1 MDLPG
6 RTTNTISKGGKV
18 PVTVFTGFVGVGKTT
33 IILSLLESMPKGY
46 KFCLLKNEFGDVKV
60 DSQIAKLKNIDV
72 QEMTNGCL
80 CCVLVGQ
87 MKEGLLE
94 LKTKYNPDRIIIE
107 TSGSAFPGPIA
118 WQIRELADEGFVL
131 DSVLNVVDC
140 KNFEGYADNSYTAQ
154 LQAKYTDLVLL
165 TKHEGVSPLDLDR
178 VIDRVNDLNTDA
190 PKVYVDVDKPVS
202 PELIFGLDTK
212 LFQLQGTGHAHT
224 HSDDHKHDHADH
236 HEHELDTM
244 DIQCF
249 SSKSGSQGHTLAN
262 FEKFLGTLDKEDVY
276 RLKGFVRLSG
286 IKREDGTM
294 IEGPTVCVVNH
305 AFGKWTIIPVETRE
319 EVQQNES
326 SSGSA
331 SSENADSVLELH
343 FILMGELRMIEN
355 RIVHGCGLEYER
367 GKVKCQYKARYH
379 TIAWDSV
386 LPATL
391 QEYVAHQAAKT
402 Q

>member
-6 RTTNTISKGGKV
+6 RTTNTTSKGGKV

-94 LKTKYNPDRIIIE
+94 LKAKYNPDRIIIE

-118 WQIRELADEGFVL
+118 WQIRELADDGFVL

-165 TKHEGVSPLDLDR
+165 TKHEGVSPEDLDR

-212 LFQLQGTGHAHT
+212 LFQLQGVDHAHT
-224 HSDDHKHDHADH
+224 HSDDHKHDHIDH

-249 SSKSGSQGHTLAN
+249 GSKSGSQGHTLAN
-262 FEKFLGTLDKEDVY
+262 FEKFLGTLDKDDVY

-286 IKREDGTM
+286 IKREDGTV
-294 IEGPTVCVVNH
+294 IERPTVCVVNH
-305 AFGKWTIIPVETRE
+305 AFGKWTIIPVEERD
-319 EVQQNES
+319 EVKQDES
-326 SSGSA
+326 DSSLA
-331 SSENADSVLELH
+331 SSEHADSVLELH
-343 FILMGELRMIEN
+343 FILMGELRMIES
-355 RIVHGCGLEYER
+355 RIVHGCGLEYEKGQVR
-367 GKVKCQYKARYH
+367 CHYKAQHH
-379 TIAWDSV
+379 TIAWDSA

-391 QEYVAHQAAKT
+391 QEYVAHQAAKK